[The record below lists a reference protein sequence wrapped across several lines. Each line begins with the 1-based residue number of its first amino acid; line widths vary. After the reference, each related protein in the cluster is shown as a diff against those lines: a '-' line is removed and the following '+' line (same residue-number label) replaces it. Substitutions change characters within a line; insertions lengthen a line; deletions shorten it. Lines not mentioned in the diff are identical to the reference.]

1 MNVIDQWRIATK
13 RLSETDSIMK
23 NIIETYNGEK
33 MKLRGVAFET
43 LARSIVGQQIS
54 VKAADS
60 VWKKLEKLCQS
71 KIGKEKIL
79 SLPHDK
85 LKSTGL
91 SNQKAIYLRNI
102 AESDI
107 LETKWDTISDKCQSL
122 NHWAKAEIIKEL
134 DVREVSSNEF
144 TAKQMSSFFLK
155 LSDDPIKDQ
164 LEFYRKYKIQVPF
177 ISWNN
182 QTLFRISIQVYNTK
196 QDIYK
201 LIQALKDYI

>member
-107 LETKWDTISDKCQSL
+107 LETKWDTISDEKAIEQLCTIKGIGIWTAEMFLIFHLARPNILPLTDIGLIRGIEKNYYDGDEINKKQRKAFREKWNPWCTVATWYLWRSL
-122 NHWAKAEIIKEL
+122 
-134 DVREVSSNEF
+134 
-144 TAKQMSSFFLK
+144 
-155 LSDDPIKDQ
+155 DPIPV
-164 LEFYRKYKIQVPF
+164 EY
-177 ISWNN
+177 
-182 QTLFRISIQVYNTK
+182 
-196 QDIYK
+196 
-201 LIQALKDYI
+201 